1 MKYIVTVLLLCAFA
15 VPALG
20 QQHRGAV
27 KKKARVE
34 AQECEQCKKV
44 CTAANEVAALK
55 KQVAELKRQVEGMR
69 ARMQKGRPEG
79 RTPPGRASGRRGRGG
94 DWSDALQRDGIIPP
108 TFPLRD
114 VDKLE
119 SVEQFLRKA
128 DKLDPEEMKKALK
141 ERMGPEAL
149 KRFEDMRK
157 KYADRE
163 KIG

>member
-44 CTAANEVAALK
+44 CSAAKEVAALK
-55 KQVAELKRQVEGMR
+55 KQVAELKKQVEGMR
-69 ARMQKGRPEG
+69 ARMQKGRSGG
-79 RTPPGRASGRRGRGG
+79 RTPPGGGGRDARRGRGHG
-94 DWSDALQRDGIIPP
+94 GDRDWSDALQRDGIIPK
-108 TFPLRD
+108 
-114 VDKLE
+114 VDK
-119 SVEQFLRKA
+119 V
-128 DKLDPEEMKKALK
+128 DPETIKKALK

-149 KRFEDMRK
+149 KRFDDMRK
-157 KYADRE
+157 KWADRA